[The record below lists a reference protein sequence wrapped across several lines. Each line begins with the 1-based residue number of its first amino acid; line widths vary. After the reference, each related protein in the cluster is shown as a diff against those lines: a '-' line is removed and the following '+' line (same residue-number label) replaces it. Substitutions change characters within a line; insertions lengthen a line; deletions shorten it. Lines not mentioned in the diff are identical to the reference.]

1 MYRTWIFLAVLA
13 VSWTVLPR
21 SGPQVALAGPP
32 GGSRWVAGGD
42 IGAWKPMK
50 ISTEGVL
57 SPRRI
62 PGTEPFLG
70 VFAGVIVGRQA
81 RILASVGHWAR
92 TGFAPSSQVQRLD
105 VLLASVGVASRLS
118 DVSTLS
124 PFVDYGVLAIHGR
137 EHFRSGETRAAS
149 GVGAYVGAGL
159 TVQVVPGVGVF
170 GRIRYLYAKFPRRVA
185 GLEDYSGPFLS
196 AGVMTEL

>member
-1 MYRTWIFLAVLA
+1 MCRVLLLLPALMIAVVGRCPG
-13 VSWTVLPR
+13 VSVAYGEPR
-21 SGPQVALAGPP
+21 
-32 GGSRWVAGGD
+32 GGSRWVAGVDFGV
-42 IGAWKPMK
+42 WKPMK

-57 SPRRI
+57 SPRKI

-70 VFAGVIVGRQA
+70 AFAGVVVGRQA
-81 RILASVGHWAR
+81 RILASAGHWGR
-92 TGFAPSSQVQRLD
+92 TGFAPASQVRRLD
-105 VLLASVGVASRLS
+105 VLLVSVGVASRLS
-118 DVSTLS
+118 DVTTLS

-159 TVQVVPGVGVF
+159 TVQVLPGVGVF

-185 GLEDYSGPFLS
+185 GLKDYSGPFLS
-196 AGVMTEL
+196 AGVMTGL